1 MLFLLFCFF
10 FSRFS
15 ATILNTE
22 TRKKITEKFQLR
34 KAKARPPNDIQQSL
48 FCWARDS
55 LQSKNDARY
64 SCAFLSVVSLSLPH
78 FLLCSDLRAF
88 SRRYHC
94 AFCLLNAGE
103 RERVKNS
110 CFPSGVLEFSAKQK
124 RKRKKRKIG
133 ILSHQQTL
141 SLSFTVFFFVSFT
154 FSLILIFSHFPLF
167 LSMATTLFHV
177 ILSTYNR

>member
-110 CFPSGVLEFSAKQK
+110 CFPSGVLEFLLN
-124 RKRKKRKIG
+124 RREREKKERSGYCHINKHYPSLLLFSFLF
-133 ILSHQQTL
+133 LSL
-141 SLSFTVFFFVSFT
+141 SLSFSYFPISLFFSPWLQRYF
-154 FSLILIFSHFPLF
+154 
-167 LSMATTLFHV
+167 TLF
-177 ILSTYNR
+177 